1 MRPTLGI
8 CFRRGSPFW
17 SWLVPLSPGYLASC
31 DSVGSIFGSCICSP
45 RETKKAVTPQR
56 DVTACSQVDL
66 RSYLVV
72 GRDSISGS
80 PPATVLAK
88 ERQRRYRSIV
98 LNIEPKL
105 LKTPSACAE
114 RLHRLVYLGVQAIA
128 QSFLLGP
135 LSQLFIGYRCHHCA
149 HLMLWGGAR

>member
-1 MRPTLGI
+1 M
-8 CFRRGSPFW
+8 
-17 SWLVPLSPGYLASC
+17 
-31 DSVGSIFGSCICSP
+31 
-45 RETKKAVTPQR
+45 
-56 DVTACSQVDL
+56 
-66 RSYLVV
+66 
-72 GRDSISGS
+72 
-80 PPATVLAK
+80 LAK

-114 RLHRLVYLGVQAIA
+114 RLHRLVYLGVQVIA